1 MIQFFFC
8 ELEFARVC
16 IVGVVGGAESSAFTV
31 FRCAT
36 DRGEFSG
43 ENENEAEHARAAAI
57 AAFRVQ
63 YPGKGS
69 SRL

>member
-1 MIQFFFC
+1 MIQFFC

-16 IVGVVGGAESSAFTV
+16 IVGVVGVRNHLLLRYFAAN
-31 FRCAT
+31 
-36 DRGEFSG
+36 RGEFTG
-43 ENENEAEHARAAAI
+43 EKKNEAEHARAAVI

-63 YPGKGS
+63 YPGMGS